1 MNFLFLRI
9 IVRFNSIFI
18 GIYPMNIPFDSF

>member
-1 MNFLFLRI
+1 MNFIFLRI

-18 GIYPMNIPFDSF
+18 SIYPMNIPFDSL